1 MCSICSKIW
10 QFLNRKLFFLYKHL
24 VFIRSLC
31 LCECCIINLYHTGFS
46 EILDNDLLQDCLDI
60 QNILSQ
66 SVQRLEIKQSVN
78 LKILTLF
85 IKPLLVKFTKMVI
98 MAIYLSWRNT
108 KNKFLQLNYYN
119 WIILQP
125 SFYEFDKIFERKYG
139 VLTRM
144 LW

>member
-46 EILDNDLLQDCLDI
+46 DILDNDLLQDCLDI

-119 WIILQP
+119 RIILQP

-139 VLTRM
+139 VLT
-144 LW
+144 

>member
-46 EILDNDLLQDCLDI
+46 DILDNDLLQDCLDI

-85 IKPLLVKFTKMVI
+85 IKPPLVKFTKMVI

-119 WIILQP
+119 WIILQS

>member
-46 EILDNDLLQDCLDI
+46 DILDNDLLQDCLDI

-85 IKPLLVKFTKMVI
+85 IKPPLVKFTKMVI

-139 VLTRM
+139 VLT
-144 LW
+144 

>member
-46 EILDNDLLQDCLDI
+46 DILDNDLLQDCLDI

-139 VLTRM
+139 VLT
-144 LW
+144 

>member
-10 QFLNRKLFFLYKHL
+10 QFLNRKLFFLHKHL
-24 VFIRSLC
+24 VCIRSLC

-46 EILDNDLLQDCLDI
+46 DILDNDLLQDCLDI

-139 VLTRM
+139 VLT
-144 LW
+144 

>member
-46 EILDNDLLQDCLDI
+46 DILDNDLLQDCLDI

-85 IKPLLVKFTKMVI
+85 IKPPLVKFTKMVI

>member
-31 LCECCIINLYHTGFS
+31 LCECCSINLYHTGFS
-46 EILDNDLLQDCLDI
+46 DFLDNDLLQDCLDI

>member
-46 EILDNDLLQDCLDI
+46 DILDNDLLQDCLDI

-85 IKPLLVKFTKMVI
+85 IKPLLVKFTKMVV

>member
-24 VFIRSLC
+24 VCIRSLC

-46 EILDNDLLQDCLDI
+46 DILDNDLLQDCLDI

-85 IKPLLVKFTKMVI
+85 IKPPLVKFTKMVI

-119 WIILQP
+119 WIILQS

>member
-46 EILDNDLLQDCLDI
+46 DILDNDLLQDCLDI

-125 SFYEFDKIFERKYG
+125 SFYQFDKIFERKYG

>member
-46 EILDNDLLQDCLDI
+46 DILDNDLLQDCLDI

-119 WIILQP
+119 RIILQP

>member
-10 QFLNRKLFFLYKHL
+10 QFLNRKLFFLHKHL
-24 VFIRSLC
+24 VCIRSLC

-46 EILDNDLLQDCLDI
+46 DILDNDLLQDCLDI

-85 IKPLLVKFTKMVI
+85 IKPLFVKFTKMVI

-139 VLTRM
+139 VLT
-144 LW
+144 

>member
-46 EILDNDLLQDCLDI
+46 DILDNDLLQDCLDI

>member
-46 EILDNDLLQDCLDI
+46 DILDNDLLQDCLDI
-60 QNILSQ
+60 QNNLSQ